1 VKRAEPPEKAS
12 DGEHMEILL
21 SSLDQDN
28 FQDTMPR
35 ALLEEFIREQGGDP
49 EALWRRVGPW
59 IDDLLAKRA
68 KRIAGR

>member
-1 VKRAEPPEKAS
+1 MKRVKPTHTVSDPEHL
-12 DGEHMEILL
+12 DILL

-28 FQDTMPR
+28 FQDSMPR

-68 KRIAGR
+68 KRTAGG